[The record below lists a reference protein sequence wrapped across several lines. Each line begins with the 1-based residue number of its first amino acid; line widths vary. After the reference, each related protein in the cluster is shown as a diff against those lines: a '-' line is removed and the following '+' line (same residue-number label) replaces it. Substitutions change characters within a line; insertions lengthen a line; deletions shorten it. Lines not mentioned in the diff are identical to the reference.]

1 VSKTGGIAPRKLS
14 LRELDDILSSDAH
27 YDSTHTRNYGPND
40 PVLDAEKF
48 ICPCS
53 CGSHKGALAFD
64 LPNAGQLVRRG
75 ASPRNPERRHFVTCP
90 DCGRRGLPT
99 GHDWAAV
106 IEWNRE
112 RYDASFPIDR
122 FPFFLLSG
130 MELKEARGK
139 VLSIRSDLELRVA
152 QAKSRIKEGIHA
164 GNRYRER
171 LEAYLGWA
179 IAASSLLKMHARAR
193 QEEFERRR
201 TGPGST
207 GE

>member
-1 VSKTGGIAPRKLS
+1 MSKTGGIAPRKLS

-27 YDSTHTRNYGPND
+27 YDSTHTRNYGSND
-40 PVLDAEKF
+40 PLLDADRL
-48 ICPCS
+48 ICACS
-53 CGSHKGALAFD
+53 CGSLK
-64 LPNAGQLVRRG
+64 GQLVLRG
-75 ASPRNPERRHFVTCP
+75 TSPRDRQQRHFITCP

-99 GHDWAAV
+99 VHAWAAV

-130 MELKEARGK
+130 LELKEARGK

-152 QAKSRIKEGIHA
+152 QAKSQIKEGIHT

-193 QEEFERRR
+193 QEEFERR
-201 TGPGST
+201 TAEPGT
-207 GE
+207 RE